1 MRISPTLSLLMAAT
15 GIGLSIYGAL
25 IFGGVTPDQ
34 PQYRVGNGL
43 IFLGSGAGVLA
54 FAWLVSFLG
63 RFVGVP
69 SAKLVVVLALLGGLG
84 SVAWLSIDQITDPAY
99 HNTAG
104 VQAGYGIGAAAAI
117 LTALGVVYKAYM

>member
-1 MRISPTLSLLMAAT
+1 MRISPTFSLLMAAT

-25 IFGGVTPDQ
+25 IFGGVTPDA
-34 PQYRVGNGL
+34 PQYRTPNGL

-69 SAKLVVVLALLGGLG
+69 SAKIVVVLAVLAGLG
-84 SVAWLSIDQITDPAY
+84 SVATLSIQQITVGT
-99 HNTAG
+99 NTIG

-117 LTALGVVYKAYM
+117 LTALGVIYKAYL